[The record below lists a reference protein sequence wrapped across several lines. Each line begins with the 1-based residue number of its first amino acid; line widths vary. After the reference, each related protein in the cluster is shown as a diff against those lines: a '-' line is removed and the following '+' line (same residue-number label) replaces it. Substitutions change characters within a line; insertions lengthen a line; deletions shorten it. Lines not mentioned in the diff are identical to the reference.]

1 MIKDQK
7 IFLTTQM
14 DIDVDLPEEG
24 DFYEIGTIC
33 KIKQMLKLPGDAIRV
48 LVEGLSRAKIAEVL
62 HDEPYFKASIQV
74 FDEEDVKDKETEAL
88 MRACVNAFERYISV
102 SNRVSP
108 DVMVSVS
115 TIEQP
120 GRFADTMA
128 SHMVL
133 KTDQKQ
139 QIIEAVTAKERLEV
153 IYEMLLSEIEILEVE
168 KDINDKVRSQINQ
181 LQKEYYLREQLK
193 VIREELGE
201 DHSGILKLMRC
212 VKLLKIKDI

>member
-1 MIKDQK
+1 MGQEIKKYVEMPLIPLRGLSIFPYMVLHFDVGRDRSIKALEEAMIKDQK

-133 KTDQKQ
+133 K
-139 QIIEAVTAKERLEV
+139 QIKN
-153 IYEMLLSEIEILEVE
+153 S
-168 KDINDKVRSQINQ
+168 
-181 LQKEYYLREQLK
+181 
-193 VIREELGE
+193 
-201 DHSGILKLMRC
+201 
-212 VKLLKIKDI
+212 KLLKL